1 MLLPSAARHPR
12 RLRLPP
18 VRTVQ
23 AVLVGAGAALA
34 LILYLLA
41 AQRQL
46 RAVAVVLASLH
57 PALPVIL
64 GLALLHEWL
73 SRKQVV
79 GLVGAGIATVL
90 LSLG

>member
-1 MLLPSAARHPR
+1 M
-12 RLRLPP
+12 
-18 VRTVQ
+18 
-23 AVLVGAGAALA
+23 LVGAGAALG

-46 RAVAVVLASLH
+46 PAVAVVLASLY

-64 GLALLHEWL
+64 GLALLHERL

-79 GLVGAGIATVL
+79 GLAGAGVATVL